1 MMRKGMLAAALVL
14 ALAACGEKPGA
25 GRPQAAAASDDRFAY
40 ASIAQLQ
47 AGMTAGEFT
56 AADLVR
62 YYRTRIETL
71 DHAGPNVRSVL
82 ALNPDAL
89 ADAEALDKERAEKGP
104 RGPLH
109 GVPILLKDNIDSKDP
124 LPTTAGSLALLEN
137 FRIED
142 APLAARLRAAGV
154 LILGKTNLSEWANI
168 RDGDSSSGWSAV
180 GGLTRNPHALDRS
193 ACGSSSGSGAA
204 VAAGFAP
211 AAIGT
216 ETDGSIVCPASINGV
231 VGVKP
236 TVGLVSRTGVVPISI
251 SQDTAG
257 PMTRSVADAALVLAA
272 LAGTDPK
279 DLATA
284 EADARKADYSAA
296 LAGAS
301 LKGKRLGVLRKLGPA
316 AQPQLDALFAATL
329 KKLEAAGA
337 VLVPIEEEAPLDR
350 IGPAE
355 LTVLLT
361 ELKAGMADYLAA
373 SPAKVPHRT
382 LADLVAFNSAEPR
395 ELALFGQSLF
405 VEAEAMKGLD
415 DPAYR
420 KALATSRGLARQT
433 LDGWLQ
439 REKLDALI
447 APTVGP
453 SWAIDVVNGDAY
465 VGGVSTLS
473 AVSGYPHASV
483 PMGLA
488 QGLPV
493 GLSFMGG
500 AWEEAKLLALAA
512 AAEAVLGPAPKPGFA
527 PNVDAVPAVQAAIAP
542 PR

>member
-1 MMRKGMLAAALVL
+1 
-14 ALAACGEKPGA
+14 
-25 GRPQAAAASDDRFAY
+25 
-40 ASIAQLQ
+40 
-47 AGMTAGEFT
+47 
-56 AADLVR
+56 
-62 YYRTRIETL
+62 
-71 DHAGPNVRSVL
+71 
-82 ALNPDAL
+82 
-89 ADAEALDKERAEKGP
+89 
-104 RGPLH
+104 
-109 GVPILLKDNIDSKDP
+109 
-124 LPTTAGSLALLEN
+124 
-137 FRIED
+137 
-142 APLAARLRAAGV
+142 
-154 LILGKTNLSEWANI
+154 
-168 RDGDSSSGWSAV
+168 
-180 GGLTRNPHALDRS
+180 
-193 ACGSSSGSGAA
+193 
-204 VAAGFAP
+204 
-211 AAIGT
+211 
-216 ETDGSIVCPASINGV
+216 
-231 VGVKP
+231 
-236 TVGLVSRTGVVPISI
+236 VGLVSRTGVVPISM

-257 PMTRSVADAALVLAA
+257 PMTRSVEDAALVLAA

-279 DLATA
+279 DPATA
-284 EADARKADYSAA
+284 EADARKADYAAA

-373 SPAKVPHRT
+373 SPAKVSHRT
-382 LADLVAFNSAEPR
+382 LADLAAFNTAEPR
-395 ELALFGQSLF
+395 ELALFGQALF
-405 VEAEAMKGLD
+405 VEAQAMKGLD

-453 SWAIDVVNGDAY
+453 SWVIDVVNGDAY

-512 AAEAVLGPAPKPGFA
+512 AAQAVLGPAPKPSFA
-527 PNVDAVPAVQAAIAP
+527 PNVDGVPAVQAAIAP